1 MNTSFQESFVPTRNS
16 DTISPRFVVRDSKL
30 NRQSLTVKLSSL
42 LLRNDYA
49 IIQDNDIRFKDV
61 LDFGKCKDG
70 KELGLKFEYLESV
83 FRPHDLKSPRP
94 SYDVNEAE
102 SVLKPTMITMV

>member
-1 MNTSFQESFVPTRNS
+1 M
-16 DTISPRFVVRDSKL
+16 
-30 NRQSLTVKLSSL
+30 
-42 LLRNDYA
+42 
-49 IIQDNDIRFKDV
+49 
-61 LDFGKCKDG
+61 DFGKCKDG

-83 FRPHDLKSPRP
+83 FRPHDLKSPLP